1 MEEKKNENLGAL
13 LTKHIENKI
22 QAKKENGT
30 AIKNFD
36 EVKNMIDD
44 YLIEND
50 TSKKKIFS
58 DSDFQE
64 TVFICRAYDINLSF
78 DDAKQFIKDYL
89 LENEKISYSTLCDLF
104 RHLTDKITLTELYDF
119 ISTYV
124 QECESG
130 NIENADL
137 YQKMYFYRYRIIK
150 HVNFNKDKAEENEI
164 AIKYFSDGYKS
175 CISSFLK
182 ITDGYSHISDS
193 DLAIALLKF
202 KTKTKISYDVKEIQD
217 DILFY
222 IKKISESQ
230 SNIKYNMKYYTLNGY
245 LDKFINAKF
254 IDRKQKQKILDSKF
268 IKNIRDIIL
277 GDEKKI
283 ISCRQIWFLINILTI
298 NRELNMGSFR
308 LGIKHSFDDA
318 YNFVFGEQNKD
329 TIKTIV
335 NRIKYNKYKWKDFI
349 KKCFLPLVDVDD
361 IDINSKSF
369 RDFCDIFGLE
379 TEEGHQLQEWR
390 SVEPFKDQVESV
402 RDTIKSNLSGYFL
415 EQNEIEVKNINKV
428 YITNQY
434 GSELYFGE
442 EKICDLESC
451 ISKKNEQKAVSCDIK
466 ILSSYK
472 KNSRAY
478 EIFAATSF
486 LIFGF
491 IPLIIFKSIFDIL
504 LLPVKVIINI
514 FHSAI
519 IAFKRKEY
527 FWKSPDFTLDIEL
540 HRIKRCLGMFLHI
553 LIDLF
558 VGFLVIVFSPI
569 ICFHNNFRGSKYLF
583 HKSGTGQKLI
593 TFNNWRFYKEQS
605 DSDSAKNFALTEINL
620 WFVIK
625 YILGCACLAKTDDE
639 SSELEMEFK
648 LTNDNQIDTKSG
660 ILKLSENMLNKYG
673 PSVILTNEYSPLSY
687 LKTIK

>member
-1 MEEKKNENLGAL
+1 MMEEKENENLGAL
-13 LTKHIENKI
+13 LTNHIENQI
-22 QAKKENGT
+22 VAKRKNGT

-89 LENEKISYSTLCDLF
+89 LENEKISYSTLCGLF
-104 RHLTDKITLTELYDF
+104 CHLTDKITLTELYDF

-130 NIENADL
+130 NIEEPNG
-137 YQKMYFYRYRIIK
+137 KMYFYRYYIMN
-150 HVNFNKDKAEENEI
+150 HVNFDKDKAEENEI
-164 AIKYFSDGYKS
+164 AIKYFSDGYES
-175 CISSFLK
+175 YISSFFK
-182 ITDGYSHISDS
+182 ITDGDS
-193 DLAIALLKF
+193 DINDLEIAWLTF
-202 KTKTKISYDVKEIQD
+202 KIKTKISYDVEEMQD

-222 IKKISESQ
+222 IKKISKSQ
-230 SNIKYNMKYYTLNGY
+230 GSIYNY
-245 LDKFINAKF
+245 LCGFMNAEF
-254 IDRKQKQKILDSKF
+254 IDREQKQKIFNFKF

-277 GDEKKI
+277 GNEKKI
-283 ISCRQIWFLINILTI
+283 ISHEQILSLMQVLIINYKLNIRPYFLRIGHL
-298 NRELNMGSFR
+298 
-308 LGIKHSFDDA
+308 FDDA
-318 YNFVFGEQNKD
+318 YNFIFGEQDKD
-329 TIKTIV
+329 EIKTIV
-335 NRIKYNKYKWKDFI
+335 NRMKYKDKNFIVKKFFGFI
-349 KKCFLPLVDVDD
+349 KEENFIVKKFFGFVDVDD

-442 EKICDLESC
+442 EKICNLESC
-451 ISKKNEQKAVSCDIK
+451 ISKKDEQKAVSCDIK

-504 LLPVKVIINI
+504 FLPVKVIINI

-527 FWKSPDFTLDIEL
+527 FWKSPNFTRDIEL
-540 HRIKRCLGMFLHI
+540 HQIKRCLGMFLHI